1 MPPPPALHDK
11 RPRLSWPFEDQQGRE
26 RKRQKLIKYN
36 KKNYKATGRS
46 YKILLCSTTRVT
58 DKSESWPFHLEETK
72 VSTVLDVVAALDQPE
87 FLRTLA
93 KRKKKKKPLSQ
104 PPPCCCL
111 ISLLLLAYD
120 VGKNASELDTFVFP
134 LLFSVFFFPV
144 SSLLLC
150 CSSLEVLAR

>member
-1 MPPPPALHDK
+1 
-11 RPRLSWPFEDQQGRE
+11 
-26 RKRQKLIKYN
+26 
-36 KKNYKATGRS
+36 
-46 YKILLCSTTRVT
+46 
-58 DKSESWPFHLEETK
+58 LEETK

-93 KRKKKKKPLSQ
+93 KKKKEKKAPLSQ

-120 VGKNASELDTFVFP
+120 EGKKASELDTFVFP
-134 LLFSVFFFPV
+134 LPFLVFFFPE